1 MRIKSFAKI
10 NLTLR
15 VLKKLKN
22 KMHDI
27 ETNAILVDLF
37 DEIELKKNK
46 KDVIIFN
53 GKFKSNVNIKKN
65 TIADTLTLL
74 RKLKIIK
81 SYYKITIKK
90 NIPVYSGLG
99 GGTSNS
105 ASIVKYFLKNK
116 IKEKLIRIFE
126 QKIGSDF
133 RLFLNNSSF
142 QKNLG
147 KVLKSKNNFFSH
159 ILIIF
164 PNINCKTRNIY
175 KMVKNF
181 SPSSGKIYE
190 KKYNKE
196 KFIENIKKDRNDLQK
211 LVEKKYSK
219 ISILLRSIDKLKG
232 CNFSRMTGSGS
243 VCYGVYK
250 SKKTAKFALTNL
262 KRKYPK
268 YWCVVTKTI

>member
-15 VLKKLKN
+15 VLKKLQN

-27 ETNAILVDLF
+27 ETNTMLVDLF

-53 GKFKSNVNIKKN
+53 GKFKSNVNLKKN
-65 TIADTLTLL
+65 TIADTLFLL
-74 RKLKIIK
+74 RKFKIIK
-81 SYYKITIKK
+81 SYYKIKIKK

-196 KFIENIKKDRNDLQK
+196 KFIEYIKKDRNDLQK

-250 SKKTAKFALTNL
+250 SKKTAKFALTKL

>member
-250 SKKTAKFALTNL
+250 SKKTAKFALTKL

>member
-27 ETNAILVDLF
+27 ETNTMLVDLF
-37 DEIELKKNK
+37 DEINLKRNK

-53 GKFKSNVNIKKN
+53 GKFKDNVNLKKN
-65 TIADTLTLL
+65 TITDTLFLL

-105 ASIVKYFLKNK
+105 VSIIKYFLKNK
-116 IKEKLIRIFE
+116 LDKRLISYSE

-133 RLFLNNSSF
+133 RLFLNNCSF
-142 QKNLG
+142 QKKLG
-147 KVLKSKNNFFSH
+147 KVFKVFL
-159 ILIIF
+159 
-164 PNINCKTRNIY
+164 
-175 KMVKNF
+175 
-181 SPSSGKIYE
+181 
-190 KKYNKE
+190 
-196 KFIENIKKDRNDLQK
+196 
-211 LVEKKYSK
+211 
-219 ISILLRSIDKLKG
+219 
-232 CNFSRMTGSGS
+232 
-243 VCYGVYK
+243 
-250 SKKTAKFALTNL
+250 
-262 KRKYPK
+262 
-268 YWCVVTKTI
+268 

>member
-1 MRIKSFAKI
+1 MRLKSFAKI

-27 ETNAILVDLF
+27 ETNTMLVDLY
-37 DEIELKKNK
+37 DEINLKKNK
-46 KDVIIFN
+46 RDVIIFN
-53 GKFKSNVNIKKN
+53 GKFKSNVNLKKN
-65 TIADTLTLL
+65 TIIDTLFLL

-81 SYYKITIKK
+81 SCYKITVKK

-105 ASIVKYFLKNK
+105 VSIVKYFLKNK
-116 IKEKLIRIFE
+116 IKEKFIRILE

-147 KVLKSKNNFFSH
+147 NVIKSKNNFLSH

-164 PNINCKTRNIY
+164 PNINCKTKNIY

-181 SPSSGKIYE
+181 SSPSGKIYE
-190 KKYNKE
+190 KKYKKE
-196 KFIENIKKDRNDLQK
+196 KFMENVKKDRNDLQK
-211 LVEKKYSK
+211 LVVKKYSK
-219 ISILLRSIDKLKG
+219 ISILLRSINKLKG

-243 VCYGVYK
+243 VCYGFYK
-250 SKKTAKFALTNL
+250 SKKTAKIAMNKL

-268 YWCVVTKTI
+268 YWCVITKTI

>member
-22 KMHDI
+22 QMHDI
-27 ETNAILVDLF
+27 ETNTMLVDLF
-37 DEIELKKNK
+37 DEINLKRNK
-46 KDVIIFN
+46 KDVVIFN
-53 GKFKSNVNIKKN
+53 GKFKGNVNLKKN
-65 TIADTLTLL
+65 TITDTLLLL
-74 RKLKIIK
+74 RKFKIIK
-81 SYYKITIKK
+81 SYYKVTIKK

-105 ASIVKYFLKNK
+105 VSIVKYFLKNK
-116 IKEKLIRIFE
+116 IKEKIIRVFE

-133 RLFLNNSSF
+133 RLFLNNSSY

-147 KVLKSKNNFFSH
+147 KVFKSKNNFLFY
-159 ILIIF
+159 ILIVF
-164 PNINCKTRNIY
+164 PNINCKTKNIY

-181 SPSSGKIYE
+181 SSSSDKIYE
-190 KKYNKE
+190 KKYKKE
-196 KFIENIKKDRNDLQK
+196 KYIENVKKDRNDLQK
-211 LVEKKYSK
+211 LVEKKYSN
-219 ISILLRSIDKLKG
+219 ISVLLRSIDKLKG
-232 CNFSRMTGSGS
+232 CDFSRMTGSGS

-250 SKKTAKFALTNL
+250 SKKTAKFAFTKL

-268 YWCVVTKTI
+268 YWCVITKTI

>member
-27 ETNAILVDLF
+27 ETNTMLVDLF

-105 ASIVKYFLKNK
+105 ASIVKYFLKMLDN
-116 IKEKLIRIFE
+116 KLI
-126 QKIGSDF
+126 K
-133 RLFLNNSSF
+133 
-142 QKNLG
+142 
-147 KVLKSKNNFFSH
+147 
-159 ILIIF
+159 ILILLLF
-164 PNINCKTRNIY
+164 TT
-175 KMVKNF
+175 
-181 SPSSGKIYE
+181 
-190 KKYNKE
+190 NK
-196 KFIENIKKDRNDLQK
+196 L
-211 LVEKKYSK
+211 
-219 ISILLRSIDKLKG
+219 
-232 CNFSRMTGSGS
+232 
-243 VCYGVYK
+243 
-250 SKKTAKFALTNL
+250 FA
-262 KRKYPK
+262 
-268 YWCVVTKTI
+268 V